1 MGYFH
6 SQAQIWDFFHT
17 FSRKRRVAM
26 NAKSLNQ
33 WEAILKKEEMAT
45 LSFVTPLSESSLEC
59 Y

>member
-1 MGYFH
+1 
-6 SQAQIWDFFHT
+6 
-17 FSRKRRVAM
+17 M